1 MKALLATLSLIF
13 SFSVFAGGNAFRVAA
28 IYPNHTIG
36 HFNCTCGLE
45 GACITEAA
53 IKRARQEGVNIS
65 YTLINKDWDI
75 FKTIEAAEKVV
86 SQRYD
91 AAVGTLVSAD
101 ALAAGTVLEKG
112 GIPFVVPT
120 ATNPGVTLGKKFV
133 TRIPFND
140 GRQAFL
146 LARLAATELSAKRI
160 VIIRNTSTKYSDF
173 LGTEFRKDIEKMNP
187 RIEVTDYPIVEGF
200 TDFKGLVDRFLVS
213 APDLVFVPISQAQL
227 ASVYVELV
235 NRKAALTG
243 LASDT
248 IEGKPKFLEMI
259 APTSDLIQ
267 FVYPKHW
274 DGTFTSP
281 ESQRFLPLY
290 KKHCAKYEPSMTTMA
305 AYDAIEL
312 VIRALKAKPDA
323 RGEEL
328 IKTIRS
334 IPYVGMTG
342 PIHYGSDGDPIKPLE
357 LYRVKNGDVIYWR
370 RYE

>member
-1 MKALLATLSLIF
+1 MNRLSLLL
-13 SFSVFAGGNAFRVAA
+13 SLVLALSGFAESRAFRVAA

-53 IKRARQEGVNIS
+53 IKRARQEGLNIS
-65 YTLINKDWDI
+65 FTLVNKDWDI

-91 AAVGTLVSAD
+91 AAVGTLVSGD
-101 ALAAGTVLEKG
+101 ALAAAPILESG
-112 GIPFVVPT
+112 GVPFVVPT
-120 ATNPGVTLGKKFV
+120 ATNPGVTAGRKLV

-140 GRQAFL
+140 TRQAFL
-146 LARLAATELSAKRI
+146 LGRLAVTELSAKRV
-160 VIIRNTSTKYSDF
+160 VIIRNTSTKYSDY
-173 LGTEFRKDIEKMNP
+173 LGTEFGNVIRKLNP
-187 RIEVTDYPIVEGF
+187 EVEIRDYPIVEGF
-200 TDFKGLVDRFLVS
+200 TDFKGLVERFLS
-213 APDLVFVPISQAQL
+213 TTPDLIFVPIPQSQL
-227 ASVYVELV
+227 ASIYVELV
-235 NRKAALTG
+235 NRQAALTM

-274 DGTFTSP
+274 DGQYSSP
-281 ESQRFLPLY
+281 ESARYLSLHNKY
-290 KKHCAKYEPSMTTMA
+290 CGKYEASMTTMA

-312 VIRALKAKPDA
+312 VIRALKSNPNA
-323 RGEEL
+323 RGKNL
-328 IKTIRS
+328 IKTIHS
-334 IPYVGMTG
+334 LSYFGMTG
-342 PIHYGSDGDPIKPLE
+342 PIRYGADGDPIKPIE
-357 LYRVKNGDVIYWR
+357 LYRVKGADVVYWR

>member
-1 MKALLATLSLIF
+1 MKKLLIALSLF
-13 SFSVFAGGNAFRVAA
+13 LGTSSFADADTFRVAA

-53 IKRARQEGVNIS
+53 IKRARKEGVNIS
-65 YTLINKDWDI
+65 FTLVNKDWDI

-91 AAVGTLVSAD
+91 AAVGTLVSSD
-101 ALAAGTVLEKG
+101 ALAAAPILESG
-112 GIPFVVPT
+112 GIPFIVPT
-120 ATNPGVTLGKKFV
+120 ATNPDITKGKKLV

-146 LARLAATELSAKRI
+146 LARLAVNDLGAKRV

-173 LGTEFRKDIEKMNP
+173 LGTEFAKVVRTMNP
-187 RIEVTDYPIVEGF
+187 RIEVRDYPIVEGF
-200 TDFKGLVDRFLVS
+200 TDFKGLVSRFMTTT
-213 APDLVFVPISQAQL
+213 PDLIFVPLPQSQL
-227 ASVYVELV
+227 ASIYVELV
-235 NRKAALTG
+235 NRKAALTM

-259 APTSDLIQ
+259 SPTSDLIQ
-267 FVYPKHW
+267 FIYPKHW
-274 DGTFTSP
+274 DGTYSSP
-281 ESQRFLPLY
+281 ESPRYQSLH
-290 KKHCAKYEPSMTTMA
+290 KKYCGKYEPSMTTMA

-312 VIRALKAKPDA
+312 VIRALKTKPDA
-323 RGEEL
+323 RGEDL
-328 IKTIRS
+328 IKTLRS
-334 IPYVGMTG
+334 LSYWGMTG
-342 PIHYGSDGDPIKPLE
+342 PINYGTDGDPVKPLE
-357 LYRVKNGDVIYWR
+357 LYRVKGSDVVHWR